1 MLKWGDYSGLSGVG
15 PKYNHKC
22 LYNREA
28 EGDLTMEGAANTM
41 MEARCAS
48 VGFEDGGRGQML
60 INAKNVALKTEK
72 KQKSAFSSR
81 ASRGLVA
88 LNFSPGKRIS
98 DLWYPET

>member
-1 MLKWGDYSGLSGVG
+1 
-15 PKYNHKC
+15 
-22 LYNREA
+22 
-28 EGDLTMEGAANTM
+28 MEGAANTM
-41 MEARCAS
+41 METRCAS

-98 DLWYPET
+98 DL